1 MDILYCRSGFK
12 KRARQRGIFAARAN
26 NADMWFDG
34 FWCLNI
40 FTYDYCTGTQLLLET
55 KLLDASLY
63 IDRMDVVLFDLT
75 FRETQMDIDNTMM

>member
-1 MDILYCRSGFK
+1 MVKCLR
-12 KRARQRGIFAARAN
+12 
-26 NADMWFDG
+26 
-34 FWCLNI
+34 CLNI

-55 KLLDASLY
+55 KLLDGSLY